1 MNLRDRMNA
10 GSQGA
15 APTEIGKKMDSSSI
29 TEKSSQQSKESIMQ
43 SQSETIRRQAQ
54 EIRLLS
60 SENLMMKKKLQ
71 EQSETIVALNGADK
85 VLQENRMLEM
95 QNSELRKKASE
106 AEAVAEAVKTS
117 YKEKMEKAKKKL
129 ARAEQL
135 EQEAQKKA
143 DEEDKRIT
151 DLAGKMAYE
160 NLAGIDRLYHEDRD
174 RLHSEYKHKKQECE
188 EKYRRRR
195 QEDKAFTWGVLLF
208 ASLDLILR
216 AIQSAR
222 FSHDL
227 LQALTFIGSFIAG
240 MFGAAW
246 SLATAAWSLNEQ
258 ITIPVIRQVLPAVLA
273 ATGFAS
279 LLALVFGAL
288 GFVGYKLVEFYR
300 EHFADSISVYI
311 AVTELVI
318 LVWFADMMSA
328 VKLNLTFVFIAIHF
342 VYIFIRMVVTR
353 EGDGTYFGP
362 RY

>member
-1 MNLRDRMNA
+1 
-10 GSQGA
+10 
-15 APTEIGKKMDSSSI
+15 
-29 TEKSSQQSKESIMQ
+29 
-43 SQSETIRRQAQ
+43 
-54 EIRLLS
+54 
-60 SENLMMKKKLQ
+60 
-71 EQSETIVALNGADK
+71 
-85 VLQENRMLEM
+85 M

-135 EQEAQKKA
+135 EQDAQKKA

-160 NLAGIDRLYHEDRD
+160 NLAGIDRLYRKDRD
-174 RLHSEYKHKKQECE
+174 RLHSEYELKKQECE
-188 EKYRRRR
+188 DRYNRRR
-195 QEDKAFTWGVLLF
+195 QEDEAFTWGVLLF
-208 ASLDLILR
+208 ASLNLIFR

-227 LQALTFIGSFIAG
+227 LQALSFIGGFITG
-240 MFGAAW
+240 VFSIAW
-246 SLATAAWSLNEQ
+246 SLGAAAWNLNEQ
-258 ITIPVIRQVLPAVLA
+258 IAIPVIRQILPAVLA
-273 ATGFAS
+273 VAGFAGLS
-279 LLALVFGAL
+279 AFVFGGL
-288 GFVGYKLVEFYR
+288 GFIGYKLVGFYR

-311 AVTELVI
+311 AVTELVV

-328 VKLNLTFVFIAIHF
+328 VKLNLTFVFIAVHF
-342 VYIFIRMVVTR
+342 VYVFIRMVVTR